1 MTALDCHE
9 TFPRTPRR
17 DLKRHGKSRS
27 DTQNEAST
35 YRKSG
40 LLGKALTSTPANL
53 AQFCITAA
61 MAERTK
67 RGRDTSICR
76 APCRRKRRGCFPAC
90 EIIAPSPA
98 AKRSVRTRP
107 ATAHAVFPR
116 MRAYRWQSKPDALSV
131 RPIVRVLLDIERTA
145 RFFAVFDYENYPL
158 IVFLKDLDCV
168 QHIASQIRAKVSSS
182 TGSALASK
190 LPITP

>member
-67 RGRDTSICR
+67 GGATPRFA
-76 APCRRKRRGCFPAC
+76 APLVVGNGEGVSPLVKLLLPRLP
-90 EIIAPSPA
+90 PSD
-98 AKRSVRTRP
+98 
-107 ATAHAVFPR
+107 
-116 MRAYRWQSKPDALSV
+116 Q
-131 RPIVRVLLDIERTA
+131 
-145 RFFAVFDYENYPL
+145 
-158 IVFLKDLDCV
+158 
-168 QHIASQIRAKVSSS
+168 
-182 TGSALASK
+182 
-190 LPITP
+190 